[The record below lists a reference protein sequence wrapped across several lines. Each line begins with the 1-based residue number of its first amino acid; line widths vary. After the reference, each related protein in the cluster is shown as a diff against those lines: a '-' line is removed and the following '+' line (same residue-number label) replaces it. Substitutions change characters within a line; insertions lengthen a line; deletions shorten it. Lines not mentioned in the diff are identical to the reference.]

1 MVRLLWL
8 GVKRDDPEESFS
20 PLAGVRP
27 APEPMAFSAASPE
40 AIARRLPDVILV
52 DGRGHSEEAA
62 AIIQKVRN
70 DTEGAFLAILL
81 PGELALFDWACGAA
95 DFVVEGCSAEE
106 LIARITQLASP
117 TETDGADLIRRGPIS
132 IGPERFEVPV
142 PGQ

>member
-8 GVKRDDPEESFS
+8 GVNRDDPEESFS

-52 DGRGHSEEAA
+52 DGRGHPEEAA
-62 AIIQKVRN
+62 AIIQKLRN

-81 PGELALFDWACGAA
+81 PSDLATFDWGCGAE

-106 LIARITQLASP
+106 LMARITQLASP
-117 TETDGADLIRRGPIS
+117 TETDAADLIRRGPIS
-132 IGPERFEVPV
+132 ID
-142 PGQ
+142 